1 MFYILVAH
9 IKTKDKKEIYAKLN
23 TPVLAG
29 RFAEVAPAKALRV
42 TDNRS
47 LAYYNNR
54 QHSKLHMD
62 NMAWVLTPKFQLSL
76 TA

>member
-1 MFYILVAH
+1 MAD
-9 IKTKDKKEIYAKLN
+9 IKTKDKKEMYAKLN
-23 TPVLAG
+23 TPALAR
-29 RFAEVAPAKALRV
+29 RFAEVAPEKALRI

-47 LAYYNNR
+47 LAYYNSR

-62 NMAWVLTPKFQLSL
+62 NMARLLTPKFQLSL